1 MFELADL
8 VDLDS
13 DPAPVLAMGSGT
25 LDEAVGD
32 LSPGERHELA
42 RLLKE
47 AMHGPGA

>member
-1 MFELADL
+1 MV

-13 DPAPVLAMGSGT
+13 DPAPVLAMGAGT

-32 LSPGERHELA
+32 LSPDEQHELA

-47 AMHGPGA
+47 AMERPGA